1 MLRIGIDIGG
11 TFTDFAVWRR
21 GAGDDT
27 TITSFKVSSSPPNF
41 AEAVREGLE
50 ELLADVTLEPD
61 EPVFVMHGTTVST
74 NAVIERSGPRLA
86 MLTTKG
92 FKDLLELQRLRLKV
106 PTNYFSVRTPS
117 LVPRELVFEID
128 ERLLSDGSER
138 QPIDL
143 DQVVA
148 AATAAKAEGISS
160 LAICFLHG
168 FRNPSHEQAA
178 RDAIARSVGGLDMS
192 LSSEVW
198 PQLGEYERA
207 VTCVLNAYV
216 KNRMDT
222 YLGEIETYL
231 RERLPTSRLFITKSN
246 GGVMAAHEAR
256 AFPVHTLLSGPASG
270 VTAARFLGEI
280 LDEPDLLTM
289 DMGGTSTDLSLIRNG
304 APMVSTDSEVGEFPL
319 MMPVTGIE
327 AIGAGGGS
335 IAWMDGTV
343 LRVGPKSAGARP
355 GPACYGQGGTAPTL
369 TDAYLLCGYLNPD
382 HFLGGRMPLR
392 RDLAEAAMG
401 PIAEALAMDV
411 TAAAESCV
419 AVATSNM
426 VVRLL
431 PYLARVGIDPPELT
445 LVLYG
450 GAGAVHGPLL
460 ASEVGIKR
468 IVVPRTPSVFC
479 AYGGLVCGLVHDT
492 VRTVHGTAMTLD
504 LLKRTFAELEG
515 EGEAWLARQEC
526 DGYLTGHEI
535 ERSAEM
541 RYRGQSFQT
550 TVPLAPEAITGED
563 LSTIEAGFHAE
574 HERLYSHA
582 DPSAPVEYI
591 ELRTRILGA
600 LDAPRPSPVDW
611 TGDGDAVTGHK
622 VLRLN
627 GATFDDCSVY
637 RRDGLEPGRRVP
649 GPAIIEQPDATV
661 LVPDGFVA
669 EVAAYGD
676 LILTRGK

>member
-21 GAGDDT
+21 GAGADT
-27 TITSFKVSSSPPNF
+27 AIKSFKVPSSPPHF

-50 ELLADVTLEPD
+50 VLLADVTVEPD

-74 NAVIERSGPRLA
+74 NSVIERSGPRLA

-106 PTNYFSVRTPS
+106 PTNLFSTRTKS
-117 LVPRELVFEID
+117 LVPRELIFEID

-143 DQVVA
+143 DQAVT
-148 AATAAKAEGISS
+148 AATAAKADGVSS

-168 FRNPSHEQAA
+168 YRNPSHEQAA
-178 RDAIARSVGGLDMS
+178 RDAIAASVNGLDMS

-207 VTCVLNAYV
+207 ITCVLNAYV
-216 KNRMDT
+216 KDRMDT
-222 YLGEIETYL
+222 YLGEIEAYL
-231 RERLPTSRLFITKSN
+231 RERLPASRLFITKSN
-246 GGVMAAHEAR
+246 GGVMAAREAR
-256 AFPVHTLLSGPASG
+256 SFPVHTLLSGPASG
-270 VTAARFLGEI
+270 VTAARFLGQM

-289 DMGGTSTDLSLIRNG
+289 DMGGTSTDLSLIRGG

-343 LRVGPKSAGARP
+343 LRIGPKSAGARP

-369 TDAYLLCGYLNPD
+369 TDAYLLCGYLDPN
-382 HFLGGRMPLR
+382 HFLGGRMALR
-392 RDLAEAAMG
+392 RDLAEDAMA

-411 TAAAESCV
+411 TAAAEACV

-426 VVRLL
+426 VARLL
-431 PYLARVGIDPPELT
+431 PYLAKVGIDPPELT

-460 ASEVGIKR
+460 ASEVGIGR
-468 IVVPRTPSVFC
+468 IVVPRTPSIFC

-492 VRTVHGTAMTLD
+492 VRTVHGEAMTPGV
-504 LLKRTFAELEG
+504 LKRTFAQLES
-515 EGEAWLARQEC
+515 EGRQWLARQDCE
-526 DGYLTGHEI
+526 GYLTGSEI
-535 ERSAEM
+535 EHSAEM

-550 TVPLAPEAITGED
+550 TVPLSAQAIAGKDLALVEAD
-563 LSTIEAGFHAE
+563 FHAE

-591 ELRTRILGA
+591 ELRTRILGT
-600 LDAPRPSPVDW
+600 LDAPRPSPVKRA
-611 TGDGDAVTGHK
+611 GGGDAPTGHK
-622 VLRLN
+622 ALRLD
-627 GATFDDCSVY
+627 GRAFDDCAVY
-637 RRDGLEPGRRVP
+637 QRDDLEPSRHVA
-649 GPAIIEQPDATV
+649 GPAVIEQADATV
-661 LVPDGFVA
+661 LVPNGFAA
-669 EVAAYGD
+669 EVAAHGD
-676 LILTRGK
+676 LVLTRET

>member
-1 MLRIGIDIGG
+1 M
-11 TFTDFAVWRR
+11 
-21 GAGDDT
+21 
-27 TITSFKVSSSPPNF
+27 SS
-41 AEAVREGLE
+41 
-50 ELLADVTLEPD
+50 
-61 EPVFVMHGTTVST
+61 
-74 NAVIERSGPRLA
+74 RS
-86 MLTTKG
+86 
-92 FKDLLELQRLRLKV
+92 
-106 PTNYFSVRTPS
+106 
-117 LVPRELVFEID
+117 ID

-138 QPIDL
+138 QSIDL

-148 AATAAKAEGISS
+148 AATAAKADGVRS

-168 FRNPSHEQAA
+168 YRNPRHERAA
-178 RDAIARSVGGLDMS
+178 RDAITGSVGGLDVS

-207 VTCVLNAYV
+207 MTCVLNAYV
-216 KNRMDT
+216 KDSMDT
-222 YLGEIETYL
+222 YLGEIEAYL

-246 GGVMAAHEAR
+246 GGVMAAREAR
-256 AFPVHTLLSGPASG
+256 DFPVHTLLSGPASG
-270 VTAARFLGEI
+270 VTAAMFLGEI

-335 IAWMDGTV
+335 IAWLDGTV

-382 HFLGGRMPLR
+382 HFLGGRMPLK
-392 RDLAEAAMG
+392 RDLAESAMA
-401 PIAEALAMDV
+401 PIAEALAMDT

-460 ASEVGIKR
+460 ASEVGIER
-468 IVVPRTPSVFC
+468 IVIPRTPSVFC

-492 VRTVHGTAMTLD
+492 VRTVHGEAMTLD
-504 LLKRTFAELEG
+504 LLKRTFAELES
-515 EGEAWLARQEC
+515 EGEEWLARQGC
-526 DGYLTGHEI
+526 NGHLTGHEI
-535 ERSAEM
+535 ELSAEM

-550 TVPLAPEAITGED
+550 TVPLSPQAIAGKG
-563 LSTIEAGFHAE
+563 LSVVEAGFHTE

-600 LDAPRPSPVDW
+600 LDAPGPSQVDW
-611 TGDGDAVTGHK
+611 TGGDDAVPGRK
-622 VLRLN
+622 ALRLN
-627 GATFDDCSVY
+627 GATFDDCGVHQ
-637 RRDGLEPGRRVP
+637 RDSLEPGRRVP
-649 GPAIIEQPDATV
+649 GPAVIEQADATV

-669 EVAAYGD
+669 EVEAYGD
-676 LILTRGK
+676 LILTRGT

>member
-21 GAGDDT
+21 DAGHEAA
-27 TITSFKVSSSPPNF
+27 IKSFKVSSSPPNF

-50 ELLADVTLEPD
+50 ELLAGVTLEPG

-106 PTNYFSVRTPS
+106 PTNIFNTRTKS
-117 LVPRELVFEID
+117 LVPRELIYEID

-148 AATAAKAEGISS
+148 AATAAKAEGVRS

-168 FRNPSHEQAA
+168 FRNPRHEQAA
-178 RDAIARSVGGLDMS
+178 RDAITQSVGGLDMS

-207 VTCVLNAYV
+207 ITCVLNAYV
-216 KNRMDT
+216 KDRMDT
-222 YLGEIETYL
+222 YLGEIEAYL
-231 RERLPTSRLFITKSN
+231 RERLPASRLFITKSN
-246 GGVMAAHEAR
+246 GGVMAAREAR
-256 AFPVHTLLSGPASG
+256 DFPVHTLLSGPASG
-270 VTAARFLGEI
+270 VTAARFLGEV

-289 DMGGTSTDLSLIRNG
+289 DMGGTSTDLSLIRGG

-392 RDLAEAAMG
+392 RDLAEAAMD
-401 PIAEALAMDV
+401 PIAKALAMDV
-411 TAAAESCV
+411 SAAAESCV

-426 VVRLL
+426 VARLL

-460 ASEVGIKR
+460 ASEVGIER

-492 VRTVHGTAMTLD
+492 VKTVHGKAMTLD
-504 LLKRTFAELEG
+504 RLKRTFAELES
-515 EGEAWLARQEC
+515 EGEDWLARQDC
-526 DGYLTGHEI
+526 DGYLTGKEI
-535 ERSAEM
+535 ERSVEM

-550 TVPLAPEAITGED
+550 TVPLSPQAIAGKD
-563 LSTIEAGFHAE
+563 LSTVEAGFHAE

-600 LDAPRPSPVDW
+600 LDAPRPSEVNW
-611 TGDGDAVTGHK
+611 TGGGGVETGHK
-622 VLRLN
+622 ALRLD
-627 GATFDDCSVY
+627 GTTFDDCAVY
-637 RRDGLEPGRRVP
+637 QRDGLEPGRSVA

-676 LILTRGK
+676 LILTRRA

>member
-21 GAGDDT
+21 GAGNDT
-27 TITSFKVSSSPPNF
+27 AIKSFKVSSSPPNF

-74 NAVIERSGPRLA
+74 NSVIERSGPRLA

-106 PTNYFSVRTPS
+106 PTNLFSIRTSS

-138 QPIDL
+138 QLIDL

-148 AATAAKAEGISS
+148 AATAAKSDGIRS

-168 FRNPSHEQAA
+168 YRNPGHEQAA
-178 RDAIARSVGGLDMS
+178 RDAIAESVGGLDVS

-207 VTCVLNAYV
+207 ITCVLNAYV
-216 KNRMDT
+216 KDRMDT
-222 YLGEIETYL
+222 YLGEIEAYL
-231 RERLPTSRLFITKSN
+231 RERLPASRLFITKSN
-246 GGVMAAHEAR
+246 GGVMAAREAR
-256 AFPVHTLLSGPASG
+256 DFPVHTLLSGPASG
-270 VTAARFLGEI
+270 VTAARVLGEM

-289 DMGGTSTDLSLIRNG
+289 DMGGTSTDLSLIRGG

-392 RDLAEAAMG
+392 RDLAEAAMR
-401 PIAEALAMDV
+401 PIAEALAMDT

-431 PYLARVGIDPPELT
+431 PYLARVGIDPPELI

-460 ASEVGIKR
+460 ASEVGIER
-468 IVVPRTPSVFC
+468 IVIPRTPSVFC

-492 VRTVHGTAMTLD
+492 VRTVHGQAMSLD
-504 LLKRTFAELEG
+504 VLKRTFAELES
-515 EGEAWLARQEC
+515 EGREWLARQDCES
-526 DGYLTGHEI
+526 YLTGDEI

-550 TVPLAPEAITGED
+550 SVPLSPQAIAGKD
-563 LSTIEAGFHAE
+563 LSAVEADFHTE

-600 LDAPRPSPVDW
+600 LDTPRPSKVDW
-611 TGDGDAVTGHK
+611 TGGNDEVTEHK
-622 VLRLN
+622 ALRLD
-627 GATFDDCSVY
+627 GATFDDCAVY
-637 RRDGLEPGRRVP
+637 QRDGLEPGRRVT
-649 GPAIIEQPDATV
+649 GPAVIEQPDATV

-669 EVAAYGD
+669 KVAAYGD
-676 LILTRGK
+676 LILTRGT